1 MSTSNT
7 TITPAA
13 AALELLSALETRS
26 QNEHT
31 ADASTPV
38 PAAAPAAPIAPAA
51 PAQDERVSE
60 IDPPSDRPDVTTF
73 RLGDMYVRMVMS
85 KDNQPLFCLADI
97 CRGCSLQSPNKLVKL
112 IKEQFGWG
120 SQCDGHPEADKQ
132 ASEMGVVK
140 GTPSSGGYSEFK
152 LTQMYL
158 PDALGRLQMSTM
170 VTEPQ
175 MYFAIMRGRSEASK
189 RFCNWICSEV
199 IPSIRRTGSYSIRVH
214 VPEMNEEGKYA
225 VAYTA
230 FANEF
235 CNKVGLQGEERAAFF
250 WCIERAKQ
258 QGIAI
263 GINVG
268 EGKEKQRHANEAS
281 YEAGLIEADNKKMLQ
296 LQQDVE
302 FYKAEAVR
310 FQKLGALKGGAL
322 SVLVQYP
329 NDGVVRMLAKQIL
342 GFEEQN

>member
-1 MSTSNT
+1 MTTNN
-7 TITPAA
+7 TITPTA
-13 AALELLSALETRS
+13 AALELLNALETRS

-31 ADASTPV
+31 ADASSTGPAA

-51 PAQDERVSE
+51 PAQVERVGQIAHPLDAPE
-60 IDPPSDRPDVTTF
+60 VQTF
-73 RLGDMYVRMVMS
+73 NFGGKQIRMVMS
-85 KDNQPLFCLADI
+85 KDKQPLFCLLDI
-97 CRGCSLQSPNKLVKL
+97 CDGCGISDRTNAKRALNSEYQ
-112 IKEQFGWG
+112 GWVNLT
-120 SQCDGHPEADKQ
+120 HPFQTAG
-132 ASEMGVVK
+132 GVQNLRVI
-140 GTPSSGGYSEFK
+140 
-152 LTQMYL
+152 
-158 PDALGRLQMSTM
+158 
-170 VTEPQ
+170 TEEQ
-175 MYFAIMRGRSEASK
+175 MYFVIMRGRNEVAK
-189 RFCNWICSEV
+189 QFRHWICSEV

-310 FQKLGALKGGAL
+310 FQKLDALKGGAL